1 MSGYPQDLLSNRS
14 VVKSA
19 FAIITPQG
27 RVINT
32 IPGIVDA
39 KMTILCSP
47 KIGAGFVQLIGT
59 LGPDARTEYPY
70 ATLPHEE
77 SFLYVLDGEIELEAD
92 VAGEKKNLTQ
102 GGYCYA
108 PAGKGIGWRN
118 VNGKVGRILLYKQRY
133 IPHPQALEPW
143 TVFGNINEIA
153 FRDYDEMANVHV
165 KDFLPVNEAF
175 DMNMHILSFDPGAS
189 HNICETHVQEH
200 GAYIYEGE
208 GTYLL
213 DDTWYLTKKED
224 FLWMGAFSVQAAYGI
239 GRGPFSYIYSKDC
252 NRDVEI

>member
-14 VVKSA
+14 VVKSD

-133 IPHPQALEPW
+133 IPHPQGLEPW

-165 KDFLPVNEAF
+165 LSLI
-175 DMNMHILSFDPGAS
+175 HI
-189 HNICETHVQEH
+189 
-200 GAYIYEGE
+200 
-208 GTYLL
+208 
-213 DDTWYLTKKED
+213 
-224 FLWMGAFSVQAAYGI
+224 
-239 GRGPFSYIYSKDC
+239 
-252 NRDVEI
+252 

>member
-1 MSGYPQDLLSNRS
+1 MESQNLNVECVEGDFKCLVIRRIISRIDS
-14 VVKSA
+14 VVKSD

-108 PAGKGIGWRN
+108 PAE
-118 VNGKVGRILLYKQRY
+118 RY
-133 IPHPQALEPW
+133 RLA
-143 TVFGNINEIA
+143 
-153 FRDYDEMANVHV
+153 
-165 KDFLPVNEAF
+165 
-175 DMNMHILSFDPGAS
+175 
-189 HNICETHVQEH
+189 
-200 GAYIYEGE
+200 
-208 GTYLL
+208 
-213 DDTWYLTKKED
+213 
-224 FLWMGAFSVQAAYGI
+224 
-239 GRGPFSYIYSKDC
+239 
-252 NRDVEI
+252 

>member
-14 VVKSA
+14 VVKND

-70 ATLPHEE
+70 ATQPHEE

-108 PAGKGIGWRN
+108 PAG
-118 VNGKVGRILLYKQRY
+118 V
-133 IPHPQALEPW
+133 
-143 TVFGNINEIA
+143 
-153 FRDYDEMANVHV
+153 M
-165 KDFLPVNEAF
+165 
-175 DMNMHILSFDPGAS
+175 
-189 HNICETHVQEH
+189 
-200 GAYIYEGE
+200 
-208 GTYLL
+208 
-213 DDTWYLTKKED
+213 
-224 FLWMGAFSVQAAYGI
+224 
-239 GRGPFSYIYSKDC
+239 
-252 NRDVEI
+252 

>member
-14 VVKSA
+14 VVKND

-92 VAGEKKNLTQ
+92 AMPLREKVSAG
-102 GGYCYA
+102 
-108 PAGKGIGWRN
+108 
-118 VNGKVGRILLYKQRY
+118 V
-133 IPHPQALEPW
+133 
-143 TVFGNINEIA
+143 
-153 FRDYDEMANVHV
+153 M
-165 KDFLPVNEAF
+165 
-175 DMNMHILSFDPGAS
+175 
-189 HNICETHVQEH
+189 
-200 GAYIYEGE
+200 
-208 GTYLL
+208 
-213 DDTWYLTKKED
+213 
-224 FLWMGAFSVQAAYGI
+224 
-239 GRGPFSYIYSKDC
+239 
-252 NRDVEI
+252 

>member
-14 VVKSA
+14 VVKSD

-92 VAGEKKNLTQ
+92 VAGEKKNLTLL
-102 GGYCYA
+102 C
-108 PAGKGIGWRN
+108 PCGK
-118 VNGKVGRILLYKQRY
+118 RY
-133 IPHPQALEPW
+133 RLA
-143 TVFGNINEIA
+143 
-153 FRDYDEMANVHV
+153 
-165 KDFLPVNEAF
+165 
-175 DMNMHILSFDPGAS
+175 
-189 HNICETHVQEH
+189 
-200 GAYIYEGE
+200 
-208 GTYLL
+208 
-213 DDTWYLTKKED
+213 
-224 FLWMGAFSVQAAYGI
+224 
-239 GRGPFSYIYSKDC
+239 
-252 NRDVEI
+252 